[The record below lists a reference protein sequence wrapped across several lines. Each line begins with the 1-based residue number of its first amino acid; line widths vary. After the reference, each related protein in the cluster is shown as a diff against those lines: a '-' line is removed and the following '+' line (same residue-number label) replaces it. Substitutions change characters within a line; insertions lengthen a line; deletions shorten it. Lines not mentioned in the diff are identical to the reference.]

1 MDGASYMDG
10 GINKFGMERN
20 GTERNSEGELLHVRI
35 HATSAPAAGSF
46 SYLLP
51 GKIKLKLVAS
61 RTWRK

>member
-1 MDGASYMDG
+1 MDGW
-10 GINKFGMERN
+10 INKF

>member
-1 MDGASYMDG
+1 MDGW
-10 GINKFGMERN
+10 INKFGTERN
-20 GTERNSEGELLHVRI
+20 GTARGELLHVRI